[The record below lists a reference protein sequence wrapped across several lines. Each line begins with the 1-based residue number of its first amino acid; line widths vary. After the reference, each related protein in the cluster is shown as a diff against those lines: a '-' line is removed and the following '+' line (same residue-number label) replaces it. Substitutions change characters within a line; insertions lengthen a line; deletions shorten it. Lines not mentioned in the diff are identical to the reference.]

1 MADNVQQKP
10 SHDYV
15 IPTEHVDEVKKIVR
29 EKIPDCIIGTKDLG
43 EGKTFFTVTV
53 FSRTPQALAEID
65 EIVQRFGDKAELSGE
80 RPKETSLAD
89 LIERVKQAKKD
100 S

>member
-1 MADNVQQKP
+1 MADNAEYKP

-29 EKIPDCIIGTKDLG
+29 EKIPECIIGTKDLG

-53 FSRTPQALAEID
+53 FSRTPQALAEVD
-65 EIVQRFGDKAELSGE
+65 ELVSRFQDTAELSGE
-80 RPKETSLAD
+80 RPKQTSMAD
-89 LIERVKQAKKD
+89 LIERVKQAQQG

>member
-1 MADNVQQKP
+1 MADSNEPKP

-15 IPTEHVDEVKKIVR
+15 IPTEHVDEVKTIVR

-53 FSRTPQALAEID
+53 FSRTPQALAAVD
-65 EIVQRFGDKAELSGE
+65 EIVSRFQDKAELSGE
-80 RPKETSLAD
+80 RPKETSMAD
-89 LIERVKQAKKD
+89 LIAKVKQAKER